1 LYPDS
6 NFSTLYYTRLKLG
19 FNTKHS
25 DKWSGLYVLL
35 PILSSDYQNTGTTI
49 LYGNCAI
56 LTYKNIEILIISLAF
71 MLEMKPTVLHNT
83 ISRYVL

>member
-35 PILSSDYQNTGTTI
+35 PILSSDYQNTGTTDI
-49 LYGNCAI
+49 YMGGIAI
-56 LTYKNIEILIISLAF
+56 LTYKKHRNF
-71 MLEMKPTVLHNT
+71 N
-83 ISRYVL
+83 

>member
-1 LYPDS
+1 MKTAVITSFDFNIKMQLYPDS

-35 PILSSDYQNTGTTI
+35 PILSSDYKT
-49 LYGNCAI
+49 
-56 LTYKNIEILIISLAF
+56 
-71 MLEMKPTVLHNT
+71 
-83 ISRYVL
+83 